1 MSAVQGQS
9 EEFVDFI
16 RAVDF
21 AVFANFAVLAD
32 FAGSVDFV
40 RFVDFAGSGDGDRY
54 AYYLG

>member
-21 AVFANFAVLAD
+21 AVFAD
-32 FAGSVDFV
+32 FAESVAFV

-54 AYYLG
+54 AYYLE

>member
-21 AVFANFAVLAD
+21 AE
-32 FAGSVDFV
+32 SVAFV
-40 RFVDFAGSGDGDRY
+40 RFVDFAGSGDSDRY

>member
-21 AVFANFAVLAD
+21 AVFAD
-32 FAGSVDFV
+32 FAESVAFV
-40 RFVDFAGSGDGDRY
+40 RFVVFAGSGDSDIY